1 MSADL
6 RRQGTST
13 AVFHRPSAVPA
24 GTKPRHEGLPNPPR
38 WPQATRSDGEAG
50 RRRRCVAAQDAW
62 IDATVV
68 VVEAAKRRGCKHAGV
83 YGTEDERRPDF
94 AALFLDHAFVT
105 PRMACRLWMGAQFC
119 GDTWRLEDG
128 DPAIALTDLPPIT
141 HRWAVGAW
149 LDRFI
154 ESFDLI
160 ERRLAAGDVS
170 PLSLT
175 RCTGEEMALHLVID
189 HAEGDLDSG
198 IDASGGQI
206 EQLPDLGGRDHD
218 FELMRDV
225 LLRDLDV
232 LLLFD
237 MRLDGIEDP
246 SSEVARLEGT
256 ANLHPAQWFLPFDD
270 VEEA

>member
-1 MSADL
+1 
-6 RRQGTST
+6 
-13 AVFHRPSAVPA
+13 V
-24 GTKPRHEGLPNPPR
+24 N
-38 WPQATRSDGEAG
+38 
-50 RRRRCVAAQDAW
+50 
-62 IDATVV
+62 
-68 VVEAAKRRGCKHAGV
+68 
-83 YGTEDERRPDF
+83 GTEDTPPPDF
-94 AALFLDHAFVT
+94 ASLFVDHAFVT
-105 PRMACRLWMGAQFC
+105 PRMACRLWMGAQYC
-119 GDTWRLEDG
+119 GDTWRLEQDG
-128 DPAIALTDLPPIT
+128 PGIVLTDLPPIA
-141 HRWAVGAW
+141 HRWAEGAW

-160 ERRLAAGDVS
+160 EHRLAAGDVS

-189 HAEGDLDSG
+189 HAEADFESG

-206 EQLPDLGGRDHD
+206 EQLPDRGGRDHD

-246 SSEVARLEGT
+246 TSEVARLEGT
-256 ANLHPAQWFLPFDD
+256 ANLHRAQWFLPFDD